1 MKTLELLRALND
13 REAKD
18 FEVLIKAQKRKGLQN
33 LYAAIKKYR
42 KLNSNPSSEE
52 LYTAVFKEPYT
63 NAKSYLL
70 RNELRLLNEIF
81 YDFLIDDTFKTY
93 IKKHKSTYNYWLAR
107 SFFNRKLNGA
117 FESDIDRFIAFNK
130 GYIKP
135 EDTALLFDL
144 KSLWLI
150 YTQPKTEKNISAQIE
165 ATNQWKEEQIKFLR
179 YRLREVESRQ
189 AYLEL
194 TLAGITGKSNV
205 EGNDRRT
212 APQMDV
218 WLGSTG
224 KANKAESYL
233 ILKKHSYQTNGLA
246 RIEVLKNMLA
256 IEESEDYSNEY
267 NTVTS
272 QLSSLNA
279 IALEYILL
287 GDFVQAD
294 AFLLEGI
301 KRSQQHNLPINYAT
315 LQNYITNQINLG
327 TYQNGIDYYNMH
339 KGFIEKGRQYIS
351 TCLAAVYCYL
361 FLNKADEALVLL
373 PSEGQFTSQQQLTFR
388 MVYLIA
394 FIIRQQYDLAI
405 NECQNI
411 SRMIKANTG
420 SYFESYGW
428 INTLYY
434 KFLQAAVKPRKM
446 RLEELGAIKNE
457 FAQNSEVGSKLVITE
472 FSLRWL
478 LKQL

>member
-1 MKTLELLRALND
+1 MKTLELLQALND

-18 FEVLIKAQKRKGLQN
+18 FEALIKAQKRKGLQN

-52 LYTAVFKEPYT
+52 LFTAVFKESYT

-70 RNELRLLNEIF
+70 RNELRLLNEMV

-107 SFFNRKLNGA
+107 SFFDRKLNGA

-130 GYIKP
+130 DYIKP

-150 YTQPKTEKNISAQIE
+150 YTQPKTEKNINAQIE
-165 ATNQWKEEQIKFLR
+165 ATNQWKEEQIRFLR

-189 AYLEL
+189 AYLEQ
-194 TLAGITGKSNV
+194 TLAGIKGISNS
-205 EGNDRRT
+205 EDNDRRT

-218 WLGSTG
+218 WLGSPGETDI
-224 KANKAESYL
+224 AESYL
-233 ILKKHSYQTNGLA
+233 ILKKHSYQTKGLV
-246 RIEVLKNMLA
+246 RVEVLKNMLA

-267 NTVTS
+267 NAVTS
-272 QLSSLNA
+272 QLSTLNA
-279 IALEYILL
+279 IAMEYILL
-287 GDFVQAD
+287 GDFARAD

-301 KRSQQHNLPINYAT
+301 KRSEMNSVPVNYAT

-327 TYQNGIDYYNMH
+327 VYQTGIDYYNNH
-339 KGFIEKGRQYIS
+339 KEYIEKGRQYIS

-361 FLNKADEALVLL
+361 FLNKADEALALL
-373 PSEGQFTSQQQLTFR
+373 PSDGQLTSQQQLTFR

-394 FIIRQQYDLAI
+394 FIVRQQYDLAI

-420 SYFESYGW
+420 PYFESYGW
-428 INTLYY
+428 INGLFY
-434 KFLQAAVKPRKM
+434 KFLQATVKARKL
-446 RLEELGAIKNE
+446 RLQELAAIKNE
-457 FAQNSEVGSKLVITE
+457 LALNSDSHKLIITE
-472 FSLRWL
+472 LSLRWL